1 MKVMAKPI
9 EMIAWFTEDGTPK
22 PVRFKIKNPDESVT
36 VINVDRVIFKDL
48 EKLAG
53 NKMILFRCQSIINDI
68 DKIYELKYE
77 LNTCKWM
84 LYKM

>member
-9 EMIAWFTEDGTPK
+9 EMIAWFTQDGTPK
-22 PVRFKIKNPDESVT
+22 PVRFKIKNDNESE
-36 VINVDRVIFKDL
+36 IIIRVDRVLFKDH

-53 NKMILFRCQSIINDI
+53 NKMILFRCQSRINDI

-77 LNTCKWM
+77 INTCKWM

>member
-22 PVRFKIKNPDESVT
+22 PVRFKIKNADESVT

-53 NKMILFRCQSIINDI
+53 NKMLLFRCQSIINDI

-77 LNTCKWM
+77 INTCKWM
-84 LYKM
+84 LYKI